1 MNNITKTLDV
11 MTNNTV
17 ISAEFNSTKSEL
29 RMMFKRDLNLICA
42 ALDRE
47 AAQELY
53 NFLGLALKRLPSPIY
68 DNALDNSF
76 LEEEKVS

>member
-11 MTNNTV
+11 VTNNMV

-42 ALDRE
+42 ALDKE

-53 NFLGLALKRLPSPIY
+53 NFLGSALKKLPSNNIE
-68 DNALDNSF
+68 LDNSF